1 MTSEKPWI
9 VLKFGGTSVATG
21 PSWQGIADLIAQ
33 RQQQGFNVAVVHSAK
48 SGLTNLLQDFINNPQ
63 PAELAAITASTHQL
77 CDALKADRTAV
88 SSLLEKLAGYMG
100 QKQLSPYQQAEILA
114 LGEQLTHAAARVFL
128 QRQFTVTSLDPKSC
142 FVSHASDQRSEQS
155 RALSA
160 KCTSQPM
167 PELRQRLNN
176 QVVLMPGFFLRDE
189 AGHTVLLGRGGSDTS
204 AAHLA
209 VALAAEKLEIWTDV
223 HGIFTANP
231 RVIPTAR
238 LLTELDYQEARE
250 IAASGGK
257 VLHPRCILPVETHQI
272 PLEIHHSGDPDSP
285 FTVLHHQTDKN
296 QPRVRAINA
305 RHGITLVSID
315 SIDMWHQAG
324 YLARFF
330 QIFQELGLSVD
341 LVSTA
346 QTNVTVSLDKAD
358 NVIDAATLES
368 LEQRL
373 SGLGEVRIIRNC
385 SAVTLVGHRI
395 RALLHKV
402 APLMAQLAENRIYLT
417 TQSSNDLNLA
427 LVVDEDQADKLV
439 KAMHESLIGNFSQ
452 GEFGP
457 TWEELT
463 EKLLPE
469 KDETPPWWLEKR
481 LLLMDIGRAHSPI
494 YVYNEET
501 IVQQIE
507 SLKQL
512 QAVDKILY
520 AVKANPSTDILGTM
534 HQHGVGFETVSPGEL
549 LHIKEMWG
557 DLEEL
562 DILFTP
568 NFARQNEY
576 WWAFDQGVTVTID
589 NLYALREW
597 TELLHDREIFLRLD
611 PGHGE
616 GHHRYVRT
624 AGESSKFGISAD
636 ELDIA
641 AALCRKHNIRVTGLH
656 AHSGSGILNY
666 ENWDRVLNFLS
677 QQRRRFPH
685 VRVLDIGGGLG
696 IKENPTDAGLNL
708 KALDQMLL
716 RHKEKMPGVE
726 IWIEP
731 GRYLVA
737 NAGVL
742 LSRVTQIKWKGQ
754 TTYVGLDTGMNSL
767 IRPALYGAWHPIANL
782 TRYFDEPEQ
791 MATVVGPLCE
801 TGDILGRD
809 RHLPRCREG
818 DVMLIANTGA
828 YGRAMASHYN
838 LRKPARELF
847 LNTPRPKQHRQ
858 EADPA

>member
-1 MTSEKPWI
+1 MTQEKPWI
-9 VLKFGGTSVATG
+9 VLKFGGTSVANRQR
-21 PSWQGIADLIAQ
+21 WQTIADLVKE
-33 RQQQGFNVAVVHSAK
+33 RQQQGHNVAVVHSAK
-48 SGLTNLLQDFINNPQ
+48 SGLTNLLDDFLQQ
-63 PAELAAITASTHQL
+63 PTRENLDAIRASTRQLGDELGAELSQI
-77 CDALKADRTAV
+77 DAL
-88 SSLLEKLAGYMG
+88 LQPLEAHLG
-100 QKQLSPYQQAEILA
+100 QESFTPYERAEILA
-114 LGEQLTHAAARVFL
+114 LGEQLTHAAALPFL
-128 QRQFTVTSLDPKSC
+128 SEQLPLLSLDPRSC
-142 FVSHASDQRSEQS
+142 FVSQGDDRRNERS
-155 RALSA
+155 RALTA
-160 KCTSQPM
+160 NCRSQPD
-167 PELRQRLNN
+167 PALQQRLNN
-176 QVVLMPGFFLRDE
+176 RVVLMPGFFLRDE
-189 AGHTVLLGRGGSDTS
+189 AGRTVLLGRGGSDTS

-209 VALAAEKLEIWTDV
+209 VALQAAKLEIWTDV

-257 VLHPRCILPVETHQI
+257 VLHPRCILPVEKHHI
-272 PLEIHHSGDPDSP
+272 PLEIHHSDDPQSP
-285 FTVLHHQTDKN
+285 FTTLHHNTDKN
-296 QPRVRAINA
+296 KPQVRAINA
-305 RHGITLVSID
+305 HHGITLISID

-324 YLARFF
+324 YLANVFA
-330 QIFQELGLSVD
+330 IFRQLGLSVD

-358 NVIDAATLES
+358 NVIEPATLES

-373 SGLGEVRIIRNC
+373 SELGDVRVIRNC

-395 RALLHKV
+395 RALLHKI
-402 APLMAQLAENRIYLT
+402 APLMAQLAESRVYLT
-417 TQSSNDLNLA
+417 TQSSNDLNLT

-439 KAMHESLIGNFSQ
+439 KAMHESLISGFSQ

-463 EKLLPE
+463 EKLVPSQ
-469 KDETPPWWLEKR
+469 DEEPPWWLKNR
-481 LLLMDIGRAHSPI
+481 LLLLDIGRAHSPV
-494 YVYNEET
+494 YVYDEST
-501 IVQQIE
+501 IIEQIE
-507 SLKQL
+507 SLKSL

-520 AVKANPSTDILGTM
+520 AVKANPSTDILSTM
-534 HQHGVGFETVSPGEL
+534 HRNGVGFEAVSPGEL
-549 LHIKEMWG
+549 LRLKEMWG

-562 DILFTP
+562 DVLFTP

-597 TELLHDREIFLRLD
+597 VELLHDRDIFLRLD

-641 AALCRKHNIRVTGLH
+641 AALCRKHDIRVRGLH

-666 ENWDRVLNFLS
+666 ENWDRVLTFLS
-677 QQRRRFPH
+677 QQRHRFPH
-685 VRVLDIGGGLG
+685 VRVMDIGGGLG
-696 IKENPTDAGLNL
+696 IKENPADAGLNL
-708 KALDQMLL
+708 KALDNMLL
-716 RHKEKMPGVE
+716 RHKKNLPGIE
-726 IWIEP
+726 FWIEP

-742 LSRVTQIKWKGQ
+742 LSRVTQIKWKGE

-767 IRPALYGAWHPIANL
+767 IRPALYGAWHPIVNL
-782 TRYFDEPEQ
+782 SRINEEPSQ

-801 TGDILGRD
+801 TGDVLGRD
-809 RHLPRCREG
+809 RYLPRSREG

-838 LRKPARELF
+838 LRKPAKELYIGK
-847 LNTPRPKQHRQ
+847 PRVRQ
-858 EADPA
+858 QTGDT